1 MINFFKQYP
10 EFVDLDVRKFRPHG
24 PVSAESLDNRH
35 AIMLPDDIANG
46 ATILDLGSC
55 LAATGHWALSKGA
68 EHYTGVEVQ
77 AEQIDISQHLMS
89 KYWSSDKFEIC
100 NQSIQEF
107 LDDSISKNKKYD
119 AVVMIGIMYAFMDHY
134 TLLKKV
140 SQVCKKYIIL
150 DSIYPASMLDGKI
163 ETDAKIIEIQ
173 VTQHINHHEGRTV
186 YRGMSG
192 RPSPKAVELML
203 GALGFKNKEGL
214 LFPKPLSDHT
224 INDSYSNILRVG
236 TLDVTV
242 ESIDSASLDW
252 YKNTEIKLPMRYLM
266 RFEKDIAEF
275 KTLEDVLLEKNQDH
289 VIKSLHSVKVES
301 KDVEPIPHWVFDKT
315 VADRFQDEAL
325 KHIPDYERVVNL
337 CLSYTKLAFKDRKDI
352 SVIDVGSA
360 LGFTMKKFI
369 DAGYTNVHGVDNSTA
384 MKDSSFYPD
393 LIEISNTFPKKLFN
407 VVLANWTLHFIEERK
422 KYLQDIFDSLDG
434 NGLLILSDKM
444 SHVQELE
451 EMYYDFKRSNG
462 VPEQVIQTKK
472 QALIGVLVTKP
483 LQWYLDTLKEI
494 GFEDIEIVN
503 SNMMFHTIYARKK
516 PNIMFAGNSLDT
528 HRPIV

>member
-10 EFVDLDVRKFRPHG
+10 EFVDLDVRKVRPHG

-35 AIMLPDDIANG
+35 AVMLPDEIVKD

-55 LAATGHWALSKGA
+55 LAATGHWVLSKNA
-68 EHYTGVEVQ
+68 LHYTGVELQ
-77 AEQIDISQHLMS
+77 AEQVDISQHLMS
-89 KYWSSDKFEIC
+89 KYWTNDKFEVYC
-100 NQSIQEF
+100 QSIQEF
-107 LDDSISKNKKYD
+107 LDNAISKNKKYD
-119 AVVMIGIMYAFMDHY
+119 VVVMIGIMYAFMDHY

-163 ETDAKIIEIQ
+163 EPDAKIIEIQ
-173 VTQHINHHEGRTV
+173 VTQHINHHEERTV

-203 GALGFKNKEGL
+203 GTLGFKNKEDF

-236 TLDVTV
+236 TLDVTL
-242 ESIDSASLDW
+242 ESIDSATLDW
-252 YKNTEIKLPMRYLM
+252 YKNTIIKLPMRYLM
-266 RFEKDIAEF
+266 RFEKDVIEF
-275 KTLEDVLLEKNQDH
+275 KTLEDVLIEKNQDH
-289 VIKSLHSVKVES
+289 VIKSLHGVKVES
-301 KDVEPIPHWVFDKT
+301 KDAEPIPSWVFDKN
-315 VADRFQDEAL
+315 VADRFQEEARD
-325 KHIPDYERVVNL
+325 HIPDYERVVNL
-337 CLSYTKLAFKDRKDI
+337 CLAYTKLAFKDKKDI

-369 DAGYTNVHGVDNSTA
+369 DAGYNNVYGVDNSQA
-384 MKDSSFYPD
+384 MKDSSLYPD
-393 LIEISNTFPKKLFN
+393 LTEISNTFPKKLCD
-407 VVLANWTLHFIEERK
+407 VVLANWTLHFVEQRK
-422 KYLQDIFDSLDG
+422 QYIQDIFNYMKDD
-434 NGLLILSDKM
+434 GLLILSDKM

-451 EMYYDFKRSNG
+451 EMYYDFKRNNS
-462 VPEQVIQTKK
+462 VSEEIIQTKK
-472 QALIGVLVTKP
+472 RALLGILVTKP

-494 GFEDIEIVN
+494 GFENIEVVN

-516 PNIMFAGNSLDT
+516 PGIILAGNSLDT
-528 HRPIV
+528 HRSID

>member
-10 EFVDLDVRKFRPHG
+10 EFVALDVRKLRPHG
-24 PVSAESLDNRH
+24 PVSFESLDNRH
-35 AIMLPDDIANG
+35 SVMLPDEIVKD
-46 ATILDLGSC
+46 ATVLDLGSC

-68 EHYTGVEVQ
+68 SNYTGVELQTEQ
-77 AEQIDISQHLMS
+77 ATISQTLMS
-89 KYWSSDKFEIC
+89 KYWTDDKFEIYC
-100 NQSIQEF
+100 QSIQEF
-107 LDDSISKNKKYD
+107 LNDAILKNKTYD
-119 AVVMIGIMYAFMDHY
+119 IVVMIGVIYAFVDHY

-140 SQVCKKYIIL
+140 SQVCKKYIII
-150 DSIYPASMLDGKI
+150 DSIYPASMLDGKLAV
-163 ETDAKIIEIQ
+163 DVKIIELI
-173 VTQHINHHEGRTV
+173 VSQHINHHEERSV

-192 RPSPKAVELML
+192 RPSPRALELML
-203 GALGFKNKEGL
+203 DTLGFKNREGL

-224 INDSYSNILRVG
+224 INDSYTNLVRLGMSDIPIEA
-236 TLDVTV
+236 LDPAV
-242 ESIDSASLDW
+242 LDW

-266 RFEKDIAEF
+266 RFKLDVAEF

-289 VIKSLHSVKVES
+289 VIKSSHSVKVES
-301 KDVEPIPHWVFDKT
+301 KDAELIPHWVFDKT

-337 CLSYTKLAFKDRKDI
+337 CLSYAKLVYNDKKDI
-352 SVIDVGSA
+352 SIIDVGSA

-384 MKDSSFYPD
+384 MKDSSLYPD
-393 LIEISNTFPKKLFN
+393 LVEISNSFPKKLCD
-407 VVLANWTLHFIEERK
+407 VVLANWTLHFIEQRK
-422 KYLQDIFDSLDG
+422 QYLQDIFDSMEG

-451 EMYYDFKRSNG
+451 DMYYDFKRSNG
-462 VPEQVIQTKK
+462 VSEETIQTKK
-472 QALIGVLVTKP
+472 QALLGVLVTKP

-494 GFEDIEIVN
+494 GFEDIEVVN

-516 PNIMFAGNSLDT
+516 QEL
-528 HRPIV
+528 

>member
-1 MINFFKQYP
+1 MINFFKNYP
-10 EFVDLDVRKFRPHG
+10 EFVDLDVRKLRPHG

-35 AIMLPDDIANG
+35 AVMLPDDIVKN

-68 EHYTGVEVQ
+68 AHYTGVELQTVQ
-77 AEQIDISQHLMS
+77 VDISQQLMS
-89 KYWSSDKFEIC
+89 KYWPSDKFEIY
-100 NQSIQEF
+100 NQSLQEF
-107 LDDSISKNKKYD
+107 LDTAISKNKKYD
-119 AVVMIGIMYAFMDHY
+119 VVVMIGIMYAFMDHY
-134 TLLKKV
+134 ALLKKV

-163 ETDAKIIEIQ
+163 EADAKIVEIQ
-173 VTQHINHHEGRTV
+173 VSQQINHHEERTV

-192 RPSPKAVELML
+192 RPGPKAVELML
-203 GALGFKNKEGL
+203 GTLGFRNKEDF

-224 INDSYSNILRVG
+224 VNDSYSNILRVG
-236 TLDVTV
+236 ILDTTAESLDSSTLD
-242 ESIDSASLDW
+242 W
-252 YKNTEIKLPMRYLM
+252 FKNSEIKLPMRYLM
-266 RFEKDIAEF
+266 RFEKDIVEF

-289 VIKSLHSVKVES
+289 IVKSSYSVKVES
-301 KDVEPIPHWVFDKT
+301 KDADPVPHWVFDKS
-315 VADRFQDEAL
+315 VAERFQEEARN
-325 KHIPDYERVVNL
+325 HIPDYERVINL
-337 CLSYTKLAFKDRKDI
+337 CLSYSKLVYKDRKDI

-369 DAGYTNVHGVDNSTA
+369 DAGYTKVHGVDNSPA
-384 MKDSSFYPD
+384 MKDASPYPD
-393 LIEISNTFPKKLFN
+393 LIEISNTFPKKSWN
-407 VVLANWTLHFIEERK
+407 VVLANWTLHFVEQRK
-422 KYLQDIFDSLDG
+422 QYLQDIFDSMEV
-434 NGLLILSDKM
+434 NGLLVISDKM

-462 VPEQVIQTKK
+462 VSEEIIQTKK

-516 PNIMFAGNSLDT
+516 QEL
-528 HRPIV
+528 